1 MKTFAVKI
9 LLCFCCQK
17 DKRLQQIA
25 GTALKIMKAKAFD
38 TRLFKRILKF
48 TKPYQWRFNGV
59 IIFAVSLSIFAALR
73 PYLLKQTVDGYIATQ
88 DQNGLLM
95 YVILMGIV
103 LLLEVFSQFY
113 FVYWANWLGQDI
125 VKDIRTKLFR
135 HILSFRMKY
144 FDHVPVGQLVTRS
157 VSDIESIA
165 RIFSQGLFMIIS
177 DLMKMVVVLAFMFYM
192 NWTLTWIVIVAMPIL
207 VFFTRIFQK
216 KMQVAFEEVRT
227 QIANMNS
234 FVQERVTGMKIVQ
247 LFNREKIEYE
257 KFKSINDKHK
267 KAWIKTILYN
277 SIFFPIADIISSLT
291 LGFIVLYGGIKILN
305 GDNFTTFGDLF
316 SYTMFIGMLFNPLR
330 QIADKFNEMQLG
342 MIAANRVFD
351 ILDTE
356 DQIQDTGVIDAPI
369 FKGDIEFKKVR
380 FGYIPDEEVIKGID
394 LEVSAGQTIAIVGST
409 GAGKS
414 TIINLLNRFYEI
426 NSGSIYIDN
435 HNIENYTLG
444 SLRKQI
450 AVVLQDVFLFA
461 DTIFNN
467 ITLNN
472 PEISREQVLAAAK
485 KIGVHEFI
493 MSLPDN
499 YDFDVKERGVMLSSG
514 QRQLFA
520 FLRAYVSNPSILI
533 LDEATSSIDTYSE
546 ELIQRATETITKG
559 RTSIVIAHRLA
570 TIVNADK
577 IVVMD
582 KGLIVEQG
590 THQEL
595 INRESGYYKNLYD
608 SQFSVAN

>member
-1 MKTFAVKI
+1 
-9 LLCFCCQK
+9 
-17 DKRLQQIA
+17 
-25 GTALKIMKAKAFD
+25 MKAKAFD
-38 TRLFKRILKF
+38 TRLFKRILQY

-59 IIFAVSLSIFAALR
+59 VIFAISLSIFAALR
-73 PYLLKQTVDGYIATQ
+73 PYLLKQTVDGYIQTQ
-88 DQNGLLM
+88 DANGLLM
-95 YVILMGIV
+95 YISLMGIV

-125 VKDIRTKLFR
+125 VKDIRIKLFK

-144 FDHVPVGQLVTRS
+144 FDLVPVGQLVTRS

-177 DLMKMVVVLAFMFYM
+177 DLMKMLVVLLFMFYM
-192 NWTLTWIVIVAMPIL
+192 NWKLTWIVIVAMPIL
-207 VFFTRIFQK
+207 VFITRIFQR

-227 QIANMNS
+227 QIANMNT

-247 LFNREKIEYE
+247 LFNREEIESE
-257 KFKSINDKHK
+257 KFKIINEKHQN
-267 KAWIKTILYN
+267 AWIKTILYN

-291 LGFIVLYGGIKILN
+291 LGFVVLYGGIKILN
-305 GDNFTTFGDLF
+305 GDHFTTFGDLF
-316 SYTMFIGMLFNPLR
+316 SYTMFISMLFNPLR

-342 MIAANRVFD
+342 MIAANRVFE
-351 ILDTE
+351 IIDTQ
-356 DQIQDTGVIDAPI
+356 DQIQDTGTLEAPV
-369 FKGDIEFKKVR
+369 FNGNIEFKKVH
-380 FGYIPDEEVIKGID
+380 FSYIEDEEVIKGID
-394 LEVSAGQTIAIVGST
+394 LSVNSGETIAIVGST

-426 NSGSIYIDN
+426 KSGTICIDN
-435 HNIENYTLG
+435 NNIENYTLS

-450 AVVLQDVFLFA
+450 AIVLQDVFLFA
-461 DTIFNN
+461 DTIYNN

-472 PEISREQVLAAAK
+472 PEITREDVYAAAK
-485 KIGVHEFI
+485 EIGVHDFI

-499 YDFDVKERGVMLSSG
+499 YNFDVKERGVMLSSG
-514 QRQLFA
+514 QRQLIA

-582 KGLIVEQG
+582 KGLIVEEG

-595 INRESGYYKNLYD
+595 INKASGFYKNLYD
-608 SQFSVAN
+608 SQFSLAE

>member
-1 MKTFAVKI
+1 
-9 LLCFCCQK
+9 
-17 DKRLQQIA
+17 
-25 GTALKIMKAKAFD
+25 MKAKAFD
-38 TRLFKRILKF
+38 TKIFKRILEY
-48 TKPYQWRFNGV
+48 TKPYKWRFNSV
-59 IIFAVSLSIFAALR
+59 IAFAVFLSIFAAIR
-73 PYLLKQTVDGYIATQ
+73 PLILQGTVDTYIKPK
-88 DQNGLLM
+88 DNYGLLL
-95 YVILMGIV
+95 YVSLMGATLIF
-103 LLLEVFSQFY
+103 EVVFQFF

-125 VKDIRTKLFR
+125 VKDIRTKLFK
-135 HILSFRMKY
+135 HMLSFRIKY
-144 FDHVPVGQLVTRS
+144 FDNVPIGQLVTRS
-157 VSDIESIA
+157 VSDIEQIA
-165 RIFSQGLFMIIS
+165 RIFSQGLFMIAS
-177 DLMKMVVVLAFMFYM
+177 DVMKMIACLIIMFWMNWQLSFIVVL
-192 NWTLTWIVIVAMPIL
+192 AMPIL

-216 KMQVAFEEVRT
+216 KMQIAFEEVRA

-247 LFNREKIEYE
+247 LFNREDIESE
-257 KFKSINDKHK
+257 KFRLINEKHN

-291 LGFIVLYGGIKILN
+291 LGFIVLYGGLQIIN
-305 GDNFTTFGDLF
+305 GNPFTTLGQMTA
-316 SYTMFIGMLFNPLR
+316 YTMFIGMLFNPLR

-351 ILDTE
+351 ILDTK
-356 DQIQDTGVIDAPI
+356 DQIQDTGTVEAPI
-369 FKGDIEFKKVR
+369 FKGNIQFKEVH
-380 FGYIPDEEVIKGID
+380 FGYIANEEVIKGINLD
-394 LEVSAGQTIAIVGST
+394 VSAGETIAIVGST

-426 NSGSIYIDN
+426 NSGTICIDD
-435 HNIENYTLG
+435 HNIESYTLS

-461 DTIFNN
+461 DTIYNN

-472 PEISREQVLAAAK
+472 PEITREHVLAAAK
-485 KIGVHEFI
+485 KIGVHKFI

-514 QRQLFA
+514 QRQLIA

-570 TIVNADK
+570 TIINADK

-595 INRESGYYKNLYD
+595 VTKDGGYYKNLYD
-608 SQFSVAN
+608 SQFAVEY

>member
-1 MKTFAVKI
+1 
-9 LLCFCCQK
+9 
-17 DKRLQQIA
+17 
-25 GTALKIMKAKAFD
+25 MKAKAFD

-48 TKPYQWRFNGV
+48 TKPYQLRFNGV
-59 IIFAVSLSIFAALR
+59 IAFAISLSVFAALR
-73 PYLLKQTVDGYIATQ
+73 PYLLKQTVDGYIKTH
-88 DQNGLLM
+88 DQQGLLL
-95 YVILMGIV
+95 YVSLMGLV

-113 FVYWANWLGQDI
+113 FVFWANWLGQDI
-125 VKDIRTKLFR
+125 VKDIRIKLFA
-135 HILSFRMKY
+135 HLLSFRMKY
-144 FDHVPVGQLVTRS
+144 FDLVPVGQVVTRC
-157 VSDIESIA
+157 VSDIEAIA

-177 DLMKMVVVLAFMFYM
+177 DLMKMLVVLIFMFYM
-192 NWTLTWIVIVAMPIL
+192 NWKLTWIVIVAMPVL

-227 QIANMNS
+227 QIANMNT

-247 LFNREKIEYE
+247 LFNREDIEFD
-257 KFKSINDKHK
+257 KFKNINDKHR

-356 DQIQDTGVIDAPI
+356 DQIQDKGILEAPI
-369 FKGDIEFKKVR
+369 FKGNISFKKVR
-380 FGYIPDEEVIKGID
+380 FGYIPDEEVVKGID
-394 LEVSAGQTIAIVGST
+394 LEVKAGQTIAIVGST

-426 NSGSIYIDN
+426 NSGTICIDN
-435 HNIENYTLG
+435 ENIDNYSLS
-444 SLRKQI
+444 SLRQQI

-461 DTIFNN
+461 DTIYNN

-472 PEISREQVLAAAK
+472 PEITREEVLAAAK
-485 KIGVHEFI
+485 KIGVHDFI
-493 MSLPDN
+493 MSLPDDYN
-499 YDFDVKERGVMLSSG
+499 FDVKERGVMLSSG
-514 QRQLFA
+514 QRQLIA
-520 FLRAYVSNPSILI
+520 FLRAFVSNPSILI

-546 ELIQRATETITKG
+546 ELIQRATETITQG

-595 INRESGYYKNLYD
+595 INKEKGFYKNLYD
-608 SQFSVAN
+608 SQFSIAN